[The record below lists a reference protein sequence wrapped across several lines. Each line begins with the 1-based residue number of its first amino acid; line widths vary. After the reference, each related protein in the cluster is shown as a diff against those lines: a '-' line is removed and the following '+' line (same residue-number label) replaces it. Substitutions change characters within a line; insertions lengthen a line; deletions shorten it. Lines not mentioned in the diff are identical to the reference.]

1 MDELKKLREARKAA
15 VDAME
20 AAHKAWSDAVES
32 QDESQDLDELR
43 SAFDAAERKAE
54 ESRERLEA
62 AVRLDEA
69 KRSLPV
75 EPIEDTPE
83 PEVRAASPK
92 AEVVREELTYEK
104 HGANS
109 FFRDLL
115 HAKVDNDYRAL
126 ERLKRHQSEAEI
138 EKRAIST
145 TDGSGG
151 EFVPPLWL
159 QDEWVKLA
167 RPSRPIADT
176 VNSMPLPPGTD
187 TINLPTVSTG
197 AAVAVQTDGNS
208 VQSTDIATSSVTG
221 ALQTVAGQQDMSRQL
236 FDRSVPGID
245 QVIFDDL
252 ARAYAAKLDS
262 LVITG
267 TVTNAK
273 GINQL
278 ASTNSVTY
286 TAATPTA
293 AGLYS
298 KIADAIQQVHTNR
311 YLPPSVIAMH
321 PRRWAWLLAASD
333 SNSRPLVVPNANG
346 PFNVQGILERVAAE
360 NVVGTLQ
367 GLPVIVDSQIP
378 TTLGASTNEDQVYV
392 YRAEDLYLYEQDV
405 PTPKVF
411 EEVLSNT
418 LQVRVQLYGYYAVIF
433 GRYPKSIS
441 KIGGTGLVSPTF

>member
-1 MDELKKLREARKAA
+1 MPELKDLRAARRAA
-15 VDAME
+15 VETME
-20 AAHKAWSDAVES
+20 AAHQAWSDAVES
-32 QDESQDLDELR
+32 QDESQDIGELR
-43 SAFDAAERKAE
+43 DAFDAAERKADQARDAL
-54 ESRERLEA
+54 ESAE
-62 AVRLDEA
+62 RLDEA

-75 EPIEDTPE
+75 EPIEDTPVPE
-83 PEVRAASPK
+83 ARSAPQRAEVR
-92 AEVVREELTYEK
+92 REELTYEK
-104 HGANS
+104 HGERS
-109 FFRDLL
+109 YFRDLVG
-115 HAKVDNDYRAL
+115 AMIDQDQRAL
-126 ERLKRHQSEAEI
+126 ERLRRHAHEVEV
-138 EKRAIST
+138 EKRALTT
-145 TDGSGG
+145 TDNAGG
-151 EFVPPLWL
+151 EFVPPIWL

-167 RPSRPIADT
+167 RASRPVAD
-176 VNSMPLPPGTD
+176 SIHSLPLPPGTD

-221 ALQTVAGQQDMSRQL
+221 ALQTVAGMQDMSRQL

-245 QVIFDDL
+245 VVIFDDL
-252 ARAYAAKLDS
+252 ARAYASKLDS

-298 KIADAIQQVHTNR
+298 KVADAIQQVHTNR
-311 YLPPSVIAMH
+311 FLPPSVIVMH

-333 SNSRPLVVPNANG
+333 SSNRPLVVPNANG

-367 GLPVIVDSQIP
+367 GLPVIVDSQVP
-378 TTLGASTNEDQVYV
+378 TTLGAGTNEDQVYV
-392 YRAEDLYLYEQDV
+392 YRAEDLWLYEQDV

-411 EEVLSNT
+411 EEVLSGT
-418 LQVRVQLYGYYAVIF
+418 LQVRIQLYGYYAVIL
-433 GRYPKSIS
+433 GRYPKAIS
-441 KIGGTGLVSPTF
+441 KIGGTGLAAPTF